1 MDGIE
6 IKGLDDVINWID
18 GIEISDNLEHRA
30 LNAGG
35 KIFLNSAKES
45 SPELTGYT
53 KKSIKGGIKR
63 ANGDKVYH
71 VTVNAWDAIFSEYGS
86 SKNKAYVGW
95 FSRAIDNVEEQASNT
110 IAEIISEVLD

>member
-6 IKGLDDVINWID
+6 IKGLDDVINWLD
-18 GIEISDNLEHRA
+18 GVELSDNLERRA

-35 KIFLNSAKES
+35 KIFLNSAKEA

-53 KKSIKGGIKR
+53 KKSIKGGTKIT
-63 ANGDKVYH
+63 NGDKVYH

-86 SKNKAYVGW
+86 SKNKKYVGW
-95 FSRAIDNVEEQASNT
+95 FTRAIDSVEEEASNA
-110 IAEIISEVLD
+110 IAEVISEVLD